1 MSPVCATTARVSF
14 RAAKPA
20 SVAGALPGVSW
31 LRLAA
36 VRLGFVAFLLGVL
49 GPSSVRAQEQA
60 PLPLRVL
67 PMPFGTL
74 CSGVLPSCARNG
86 DTGLHLRIGMLAGLR
101 EDRSVGWVQ
110 GDAGFLISVMR
121 WAEVGVYLP
130 VTWFDSIRPTL
141 QPLRFGG
148 KVAFLSPSRWQRLWG
163 SAFIEVRIAKGPF
176 SGAGSPLGEQ
186 PTAVDVGVA
195 LETRVWLFHA
205 QGMAWLTA
213 AQTGIELHA
222 GAEAGFRGNSISPFI
237 QARLDSHP
245 GCPPSASPLCGVG
258 GVVIGGLRGS
268 FDAVSATPFA
278 GVGQGSGHAFILAGL
293 HTGLSFDVDFVQR
306 HGDGSAQAQAWW
318 ERRMTSA
325 RQWWAEQFAEREYGQ
340 LAEKIERQRQALQR
354 HLGERLG
361 SYLEEV
367 PDPLEALRQFYDAV
381 SGESELIS
389 QPLTAPTLTELR
401 AKMSEQRTR
410 LTALQ
415 HHPARRKQVALRRDP
430 GGYPVL
436 ARSEAGIAW
445 ERFVAEQNALF
456 EQIEQERQQRE
467 EAQRIPYRPLVLP
480 PMEKVALNAAAL
492 APFELLAAFYMGS
505 PEGVAQ
511 MAAIRKDLR
520 WLPYTE
526 EERELGEA
534 MEAAYQTM
542 FAVGTSLTGGAS
554 RAAGLAATRA
564 AVRTVEAEV
573 AAVAARTAETSATST
588 GERLLGRLTS
598 RLNPFNY
605 AIDGLG
611 SNFGNVRFRPP
622 HGLSTGIAE
631 TAETSASSSRG
642 SRLAPLEPDVAASRT
657 VTPSATHQA
666 ESSLEHAPQFDAAR
680 RAAFERAGLLDPA
693 QIEFTKVDP
702 KTGTV
707 VEFKGPGGAKVA
719 YDAPH
724 ATPGPGHDKPH
735 VGWQNAGKRGSGGTK
750 RGNITYDGPQHPHR
764 ANEKG
769 AGNIK
774 E

>member
-1 MSPVCATTARVSF
+1 MGF
-14 RAAKPA
+14 AAC
-20 SVAGALPGVSW
+20 
-31 LRLAA
+31 
-36 VRLGFVAFLLGVL
+36 LLGVL

-67 PMPFGTL
+67 PMPLGTL

-148 KVAFLSPSRWQRLWG
+148 KVGFLSPSRWQRLWG
-163 SAFIEVRIAKGPF
+163 SAFTEVRIAKGPF

-195 LETRVWLFHA
+195 METRVWLFHA
-205 QGMAWLTA
+205 QGMAWLTG
-213 AQTGIELHA
+213 AQTGLELHA
-222 GAEAGFRGNSISPFI
+222 GAEAGFRGDSISPFI

-258 GVVIGGLRGS
+258 GVVLGGLRGS

-278 GVGQGSGHAFILAGL
+278 GVGQGSGHSFILAGL

-306 HGDGSAQAQAWW
+306 HGDGSAQVQAWW

-325 RQWWAEQFAEREYGQ
+325 RQWWAEQLAEQEYGP

-354 HLGERLG
+354 HLGERLS
-361 SYLEEV
+361 SYLDEV

-381 SGESELIS
+381 GGERELTTELS
-389 QPLTAPTLTELR
+389 QPLAAATLTELR
-401 AKMSEQRTR
+401 AKMAEQRTR

-430 GGYPVL
+430 EGYPVL
-436 ARSEAGIAW
+436 ARRDAGIAW

-456 EQIEQERQQRE
+456 EQIERERQQRE

-480 PMEKVALNAAAL
+480 PMEKVALNAAVL

-542 FAVGTSLTGGAS
+542 FSVGTTLAGGAS
-554 RAAGLAATRA
+554 RAAGLAATRG
-564 AVRTVEAEV
+564 AVRAMEAEV
-573 AAVAARTAETSATST
+573 AAMAARSAETTVAP
-588 GERLLGRLTS
+588 GERLLSRVAS

-622 HGLSTGIAE
+622 SGTSLALGEAAERSAAAGERSVAAE
-631 TAETSASSSRG
+631 TRAAAAETG
-642 SRLAPLEPDVAASRT
+642 VAAPEANA
-657 VTPSATHQA
+657 VG
-666 ESSLEHAPQFDAAR
+666 AP
-680 RAAFERAGLLDPA
+680 ERAVPTIHWGKQRKHLPNFRGRGFIEGRSELTADPTELVQRAGTGESMNGLPA
-693 QIEFTKVDP
+693 GQA
-702 KTGTV
+702 
-707 VEFKGPGGAKVA
+707 GAKERVDFGREIGVFVKRETRERMPTTKA
-719 YDAPH
+719 MIIYDKDSVHIVPVR
-724 ATPGPGHDKPH
+724 P
-735 VGWQNAGKRGSGGTK
+735 
-750 RGNITYDGPQHPHR
+750 
-764 ANEKG
+764 
-769 AGNIK
+769 
-774 E
+774 